1 MSICFED
8 GARYEASMGVWS
20 RLAGEI
26 FLEWLAPRTAWRWLD
41 VGCGNGAFTRLIAE
55 RCQPTEIHGIDPSEG
70 QLAFARTSLGG
81 RATLRRGDAMSLP
94 YSDGTFDVAV
104 MALVV
109 VFVPDPARGVQEM
122 TRVVRPGGAVAAY
135 VWDMQ
140 GSGFPLHPITDTLSA
155 MGFASAQPPRPA
167 ASSADFLQRLWQDA
181 GLQAVQPREIVV
193 TRTFADFD
201 EYWSAGLASATLA
214 PVIAQLGPRN
224 AATLKERV
232 RIRLHGDRGRPIVCH
247 ALANAIRGVRPA

>member
-1 MSICFED
+1 MSIRFED

-26 FLEWLAPRTAWRWLD
+26 FIEWLAPRSAWRWLD

-55 RCQPTEIHGIDPSEG
+55 RCQPTEIHGVDPSEG

-81 RATLRRGDAMSLP
+81 RATLGRGDAMSLP
-94 YSDGTFDVAV
+94 YSDSTFDVAV

-109 VFVPDPARGVQEM
+109 VFIPDPVRGVQEM
-122 TRVVRPGGAVAAY
+122 IRVVRPGGFVAAY

-140 GSGFPLHPITDTLSA
+140 GSGFPLHPITDTLGA
-155 MGFASAQPPRPA
+155 MGFASAVPPQPA
-167 ASSADFLQRLWQDA
+167 ASSASFLGKLWQDV
-181 GLQAVQPREIVV
+181 GLQAVQQREIVV

-201 EYWSAGLASATLA
+201 EYWSTSLASATLA
-214 PVIAQLGPRN
+214 PVIAQLGSRD

-232 RIRLHGDRGRPIVCH
+232 RIRLHGERGRPMVCQ
-247 ALANAIRGVRPA
+247 ALANAIYGVRPA